1 MILFM
6 NIINTI
12 ILGIVQGATEF
23 LPVSSSGHLV
33 IASKILG
40 APSSFEF
47 DVLVNF
53 GTLLAVIIY
62 YRLRIMQI
70 ILDIFKRRDISLALK
85 IIIATIP
92 AGAFGFIFQDLI
104 EKHLHSTYV
113 VVFMLLFVGIL
124 MVLSR
129 SWPANEKLPVNKNL
143 HEVNYKQSSVVGLA
157 QCLALIS
164 GSSRSG
170 VTMLAA
176 LKLGFT
182 KEKAA
187 EWSFLIG
194 IPIIL
199 GASLK
204 VLVSDAGMNYVQQQ
218 TGTFLLANAVSFI
231 SGFAAIH
238 ILMKI
243 LKQNG
248 LYWFGWYRIVLATVL
263 LVLLSVKL
271 I

>member
-62 YRLRIMQI
+62 YRLLIMQI
-70 ILDIFKRRDISLALK
+70 ILDIFKRRDISLVLK

-104 EKHLHSTYV
+104 ENICT
-113 VVFMLLFVGIL
+113 
-124 MVLSR
+124 
-129 SWPANEKLPVNKNL
+129 
-143 HEVNYKQSSVVGLA
+143 
-157 QCLALIS
+157 AL
-164 GSSRSG
+164 
-170 VTMLAA
+170 T
-176 LKLGFT
+176 
-182 KEKAA
+182 
-187 EWSFLIG
+187 
-194 IPIIL
+194 
-199 GASLK
+199 
-204 VLVSDAGMNYVQQQ
+204 
-218 TGTFLLANAVSFI
+218 
-231 SGFAAIH
+231 
-238 ILMKI
+238 
-243 LKQNG
+243 
-248 LYWFGWYRIVLATVL
+248 
-263 LVLLSVKL
+263 
-271 I
+271 